1 MPLDRICLGSRYH
14 RSGGI
19 FNFRRRRGAG
29 SLTSQPRRRY
39 IPAVNETPT
48 VLLYAALTGFSL
60 MLGVMI
66 GTALKIRQKIIA
78 AIMAFGAGVLI
89 CALTFGLMEEAFK
102 HGGFDA
108 VIIGFL
114 SGGLVFIS
122 GDVLIHRIGGRS
134 ARHKG
139 HVKTAKKTNGQ
150 AIVLG
155 SLLDGIPE
163 SIALGV
169 ALLSRNGIGL
179 LMLVAIFLSNL
190 PESLSSI
197 DDLRKEGFSTRRIYL
212 VWSLVSVC
220 VAASVVLS
228 FLFLEKLD
236 PNTLGIIESFASGAI
251 LAMLADGMMPEAYE
265 DGGFLIGFLTML
277 GFLTAFIL
285 SKA

>member
-1 MPLDRICLGSRYH
+1 MFKI
-14 RSGGI
+14 
-19 FNFRRRRGAG
+19 A
-29 SLTSQPRRRY
+29 
-39 IPAVNETPT
+39 T
-48 VLLYAALTGFSL
+48 VLLYAFLTGFSL
-60 MLGVMI
+60 ILGVI
-66 GTALKIRQKIIA
+66 LGTTFKIRQKIIA
-78 AIMAFGAGVLI
+78 AIMAFGSGVLI

-114 SGGLVFIS
+114 LGGLVFIS
-122 GDVLIHRIGGRS
+122 GDVLIHRIGGRNYKRKAHHPS
-134 ARHKG
+134 GKQ
-139 HVKTAKKTNGQ
+139 TNGQ

-169 ALLSRNGIGL
+169 ALLSKKGIGL

-197 DDLRKEGFSTRRIYL
+197 DDLRREGFSVKRIYL
-212 VWSLVSVC
+212 SWSLVSIC
-220 VAASVVLS
+220 GALSVVLS

-236 PNTLGIIESFASGAI
+236 LNALGIIESFASGAI
-251 LAMLADGMMPEAYE
+251 LAMLADSMMPEAYE

-285 SKA
+285 SKI

>member
-1 MPLDRICLGSRYH
+1 VFKI
-14 RSGGI
+14 
-19 FNFRRRRGAG
+19 
-29 SLTSQPRRRY
+29 T
-39 IPAVNETPT
+39 T
-48 VLLYAALTGFSL
+48 VLLYASLTGFSL
-60 MLGVMI
+60 ILGVII
-66 GTALKIRQKIIA
+66 GTTLKISQKIIA
-78 AIMAFGAGVLI
+78 AIMAFGSGVLI

-114 SGGLVFIS
+114 LGGLVFVS
-122 GDVLIHRIGGRS
+122 GDVLIHKIGGRN
-134 ARHKG
+134 HKRNV
-139 HVKTAKKTNGQ
+139 HHPSTKETNGE

-169 ALLSRNGIGL
+169 ALLSPHGIGL

-197 DDLRKEGFSTRRIYL
+197 DDLHKEGFSKRRIYQL
-212 VWSLVSVC
+212 WSIVSIM

-236 PNTLGIIESFASGAI
+236 LNALGIIESFASGAI
-251 LAMLADGMMPEAYE
+251 LAMLADSMMPEAYE
-265 DGGFLIGFLTML
+265 DGGFLIGLLTML
-277 GFLTAFIL
+277 GFLTAFVL
-285 SKA
+285 SKI

>member
-1 MPLDRICLGSRYH
+1 MI
-14 RSGGI
+14 
-19 FNFRRRRGAG
+19 
-29 SLTSQPRRRY
+29 
-39 IPAVNETPT
+39 
-48 VLLYAALTGFSL
+48 
-60 MLGVMI
+60 LGVII
-66 GTALKIRQKIIA
+66 GTTLKISQKIIA
-78 AIMAFGAGVLI
+78 AIMAFGSGVLI

-108 VIIGFL
+108 IIIGFL

-122 GDVLIHRIGGRS
+122 GDFLIHRLGGRN
-134 ARHKG
+134 HKRKA
-139 HVKTAKKTNGQ
+139 HFKSTRETNGQ

-155 SLLDGIPE
+155 SLLDGVPE

-169 ALLSRNGIGL
+169 ALLSKNGIGL

-197 DDLRKEGFSTRRIYL
+197 DDLQKEGFSKRRIYL
-212 VWSLVSVC
+212 SWSIVSTC
-220 VAASVVLS
+220 VASSVVLS

-236 PNTLGIIESFASGAI
+236 LNALGIIEAFASGAI
-251 LAMLADGMMPEAYE
+251 LAMLADSMMPEAYE

-285 SKA
+285 SKI

>member
-1 MPLDRICLGSRYH
+1 VFKI
-14 RSGGI
+14 
-19 FNFRRRRGAG
+19 
-29 SLTSQPRRRY
+29 T
-39 IPAVNETPT
+39 T
-48 VLLYAALTGFSL
+48 VLLYASLTGFSL
-60 MLGVMI
+60 ILGVII
-66 GTALKIRQKIIA
+66 GTTFKIRQRAVA
-78 AIMAFGAGVLI
+78 AVMAFGSGVLI

-122 GDVLIHRIGGRS
+122 GDVLIHRIGGRN
-134 ARHKG
+134 HKRKA
-139 HVKTAKKTNGQ
+139 HHPSTKSTNGQ

-163 SIALGV
+163 SMALGV
-169 ALLSRNGIGL
+169 ALLSENGIGL
-179 LMLVAIFLSNL
+179 LMLAAIFLSNL

-197 DDLRKEGFSTRRIYL
+197 DDLRREGFSKRRIYL
-212 VWSLVSVC
+212 SWSIVSIC
-220 VAASVVLS
+220 VALSVVLS

-236 PNTLGIIESFASGAI
+236 LNVLGIIESFASGAI
-251 LAMLADGMMPEAYE
+251 LAMLADSMMPEAYE

-285 SKA
+285 SRI